1 MTILTSDM
9 IDFKRK
15 FVTREKDGHF
25 ITITVSLQQEY
36 RTIINIYAPNRVPKY
51 VKQKLVK
58 SKEEIDSSIIIVED
72 FNIPLSILAK
82 KIGQSS

>member
-1 MTILTSDM
+1 MPILISDM

-25 ITITVSLQQEY
+25 IMITVSLQQEY
-36 RTIINIYAPNRVPKY
+36 KTIIYAPNRVPKY
-51 VKQKLVK
+51 VKQKLIK
-58 SKEEIDSSIIIVED
+58 SKREIDNSIIIVED
-72 FNIPLSILAK
+72 FNIPLSILAR